1 MLSKAIL
8 PDPRGSPDAH
18 CVSELSLEEVIVNF
32 LTSAV
37 LVIKGLVLNLQTLT
51 SAVFMNFIIKKT
63 ASRSHTF
70 TSYNLSCMNKV

>member
-1 MLSKAIL
+1 
-8 PDPRGSPDAH
+8 
-18 CVSELSLEEVIVNF
+18 VNF

-63 ASRSHTF
+63 ADHTPSHLT
-70 TSYNLSCMNKV
+70 T

>member
-18 CVSELSLEEVIVNF
+18 CISKFSLEEVIVNF

-37 LVIKGLVLNLQTLT
+37 LVIKGLILNFQTLT

-63 ASRSHTF
+63 ADHTPSHLT
-70 TSYNLSCMNKV
+70 T